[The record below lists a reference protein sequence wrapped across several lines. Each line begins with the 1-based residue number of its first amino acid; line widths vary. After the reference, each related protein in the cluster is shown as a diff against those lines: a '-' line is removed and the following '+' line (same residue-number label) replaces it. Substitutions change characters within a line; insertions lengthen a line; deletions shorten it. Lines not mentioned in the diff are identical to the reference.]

1 MAHKIVKNIIRIDE
15 EKCDGCGECVL
26 ACAEGAIEVVDG
38 KARLISESYCDGLGF
53 CIGECPQGAITLE
66 ERDNTKLIE
75 EASELN
81 TEKGNDNTGEL
92 PYGCSSSTITQL
104 KKTGVNAEEV
114 AGQRSMLSN
123 WPVQLALVPP
133 EAPFLQEADLL
144 LVADCV
150 PFVYARFHQDFLTKN
165 ALLVACPKLDDFQ
178 AHLKHLA
185 EILSH
190 SSIKSL
196 TVLHME
202 VPCCLGLVN
211 MVRQAMELAGKDIL
225 IKEITIDTDG
235 RRRPID

>member
-26 ACAEGAIEVVDG
+26 ACAEGAIEVVGG

-66 ERDNTKLIE
+66 ERDKTKLIE

-92 PYGCSSSTITQL
+92 PCGCSSSTITQL
-104 KKTGVNAEEV
+104 QKTGINEEEV

-123 WPVQLALVPP
+123 WPVQLALVPT
-133 EAPFLQEADLL
+133 EAPFLQEADVL

-150 PFVYARFHQDFLTKN
+150 PFVYARFHQDFLKEN

-178 AHLKHLA
+178 AHLKKLA

-202 VPCCLGLVN
+202 VPCCSGLVN
-211 MVRQAMELAGKDIL
+211 MVRQATKLAGKGIP
-225 IKEITIDTDG
+225 INEITIDTEG